1 MSFICKTIWFR
12 YYRPSPFALFP
23 LVNFT
28 LISALSSD
36 RFVSYNFF
44 FPFFFSLSFSVSL
57 RKRGRITE
65 TPRSIEI
72 TDNRDP
78 VNQGPAS
85 NSCIYL
91 HRKYK
96 SLTNIYIYS
105 RKYVAWS
112 CMKIIYRM
120 IKMWSPVNVLIL
132 FQEVYPLRLIVV

>member
-1 MSFICKTIWFR
+1 MQNE
-12 YYRPSPFALFP
+12 PFHSILSSLSTLFP

-44 FPFFFSLSFSVSL
+44 FLLFFFFSLSFSFFLSL

-78 VNQGPAS
+78 VNQGPAV
-85 NSCIYL
+85 IHAY
-91 HRKYK
+91 
-96 SLTNIYIYS
+96 IYI
-105 RKYVAWS
+105 
-112 CMKIIYRM
+112 
-120 IKMWSPVNVLIL
+120 VNINL
-132 FQEVYPLRLIVV
+132 